1 MNARDDVN
9 TLAVAIVGIVGAIMV
24 FVVVVALQVWFYNL
38 QEVETYKKVV
48 SVPPQEY
55 SSLVAEQEARLNSYR
70 WIDREKGIVA
80 IPIER
85 AAELV
90 VQDLSS
96 EQTQPRAGEGGY

>member
-1 MNARDDVN
+1 MNGRDDVN
-9 TLAVAIVGIVGAIMV
+9 TLTVAIVGIVGAIMV
-24 FVVVVALQVWFYNL
+24 FVVIVALQVWFYNL

-55 SSLVAEQEARLNSYR
+55 SSLVAEQEAQLNSYR
-70 WIDREKGIVA
+70 WIDREKGVVA

-90 VQDLSS
+90 VHELSS
-96 EQTQPRAGEGGY
+96 EQTQSRTGEDGH

>member
-1 MNARDDVN
+1 MNAHDDVN
-9 TLAVAIVGIVGAIMV
+9 TLAVAVVGIVGAIMV
-24 FVVVVALQVWFYNL
+24 FVVIVGLQVWFYNL

-48 SVPPQEY
+48 SVQPQEY

-70 WIDREKGIVA
+70 WIDRDKGIVA

-90 VQDLSS
+90 VHELSS
-96 EQTQPRAGEGGY
+96 ERTQSRARGNEH